1 MNGFEMTT
9 DINNIPISGSQKAAV
24 LFTELGSSV
33 TTQMLSYFSD
43 YELKKLRQAVGKLGA
58 YSPKKSN
65 FAKVQQREIRV
76 LEDACKFGIKKRF
89 LAPHV
94 LEKKDYGFMKSGASY
109 TRQNTIIKELV
120 DNPDTITNVLRT
132 WLGEE

>member
-65 FAKVQQREIRV
+65 FAKYVITIAKQMNVKFVNHHQEIKIQSV
-76 LEDACKFGIKKRF
+76 
-89 LAPHV
+89 
-94 LEKKDYGFMKSGASY
+94 
-109 TRQNTIIKELV
+109 
-120 DNPDTITNVLRT
+120 
-132 WLGEE
+132 

>member
-65 FAKVQQREIRV
+65 FAKVQQREIREA
-76 LEDACKFGIKKRF
+76 LKFEIKKRF
-89 LAPHV
+89 LLQ
-94 LEKKDYGFMKSGASY
+94 LELKKKIMD
-109 TRQNTIIKELV
+109 L
-120 DNPDTITNVLRT
+120 
-132 WLGEE
+132 

>member
-89 LAPHV
+89 LCK
-94 LEKKDYGFMKSGASY
+94 L
-109 TRQNTIIKELV
+109 
-120 DNPDTITNVLRT
+120 
-132 WLGEE
+132 

>member
-89 LAPHV
+89 LAPS
-94 LEKKDYGFMKSGASY
+94 KGALKLLTGCAGRSY
-109 TRQNTIIKELV
+109 THEVRRAYWHLSSA
-120 DNPDTITNVLRT
+120 
-132 WLGEE
+132 